1 MAVGGTELTG
11 TPRMS
16 WMRRT
21 GGPASATLLAVIGGA
36 VSVGLWWLAIIV
48 FDIASYTA
56 PTPPEVVAAFSRMP
70 GYLFENAWI
79 SLLTTVQGFA
89 ITVVLGVAVGAVLG
103 SSRTLERAFMP
114 SLVALNA
121 VPKMAFGPLLLVWLG
136 VGRTSSVVM
145 AVLLCFFP
153 VVLSVATGLARTPS
167 DLAELA
173 RSLSASRWQTFTK
186 VRLPGAMPQVFVGLK
201 VGLPLAVIGALL
213 GELFGA
219 GAGLGFIIT
228 TAGSDTGL
236 SFAAIALV
244 AAMSIILY
252 YLLVLV
258 ELLLLPWV
266 RETTG

>member
-1 MAVGGTELTG
+1 MATVTDAPARTTG
-11 TPRMS
+11 
-16 WMRRT
+16 W
-21 GGPASATLLAVIGGA
+21 GPLGAFLLAVLGGA
-36 VSVGLWWLAIIV
+36 VSIGLWWLAIIV
-48 FDIASYTA
+48 FHIESYTA
-56 PTPPEVVAAFSRMP
+56 PTPPQVVTAFSRMP
-70 GYLFENAWI
+70 GYLFDNAWI
-79 SLLTTVQGFA
+79 TLATTVQGFG
-89 ITVVLGVAVGAVLG
+89 ITVVLGVLLGAALG
-103 SSRTLERAFMP
+103 SSRTLERAFLP

-136 VGRTSSVVM
+136 VGRTPGVVM

-153 VVLSVATGLARTPS
+153 IVLAVLTGLSRTPA

-173 RSLSASRWQTFTK
+173 RSLSASRWQTFAK
-186 VRLPGAMPQVFVGLK
+186 VRLPGALPQIFVGLK

-228 TAGSDTGL
+228 TAGSDTAL

-244 AAMSIILY
+244 AAMSIVLY
-252 YLLVLV
+252 YALVLIEMV
-258 ELLLLPWV
+258 LLPWV

>member
-1 MAVGGTELTG
+1 MAVDRSGTE
-11 TPRMS
+11 S
-16 WMRRT
+16 RR
-21 GGPASATLLAVIGGA
+21 GPASAVALALVGGA

-48 FDIASYTA
+48 FHIESYTA
-56 PTPPEVVAAFSRMP
+56 PTPPEMIKAFSRLP
-70 GYLFENAWI
+70 GYLVDNAGI
-79 SLLTTVQGFA
+79 TLLTTVQGFG
-89 ITVVLGVAVGAVLG
+89 ITIVLGLAIGALLG

-136 VGRTSSVVM
+136 VGRTPSVVM

-153 VVLSVATGLARTPS
+153 IVLSVITGLSRTPS

-173 RSLSASRWQTFTK
+173 QSLSASRWQTFVR
-186 VRLPGAMPQVFVGLK
+186 VRLPNAMPQVFVGLK
-201 VGLPLAVIGALL
+201 TGLPLAVIGALL

-219 GAGLGFIIT
+219 GAGLGYIIT
-228 TAGSDTGL
+228 TAGSDTAL

-244 AAMSIILY
+244 AVMSIILY
-252 YLLVLV
+252 YLIVLV

-266 RETTG
+266 RETTA

>member
-1 MAVGGTELTG
+1 MAASGTEA
-11 TPRMS
+11 MS
-16 WMRRT
+16 PPPPSWTQRR
-21 GGPASATLLAVIGGA
+21 GGPAGATALALVGGA

-48 FDIASYTA
+48 FDIESYTA
-56 PTPPEVVAAFSRMP
+56 PTPPEVIQAFSREP
-70 GYLFENAWI
+70 AYLFDNAWI

-89 ITVVLGVAVGAVLG
+89 ITVVLGVVIGALLG

-186 VRLPGAMPQVFVGLK
+186 VRLPGALPQIFVGLK

-219 GAGLGFIIT
+219 GAGLGYIIT

-258 ELLLLPWV
+258 ETLLLPWV
-266 RETTG
+266 RETTA